1 MTSNFT
7 MILNMTPKVRVTKEK
22 KINWISLILKHTI
35 KKVKRQ
41 FTVQGHLCA
50 NYISNEAL
58 IYKELL

>member
-35 KKVKRQ
+35 KKVKRIHNIGT
-41 FTVQGHLCA
+41 FMCEL
-50 NYISNEAL
+50 YI
-58 IYKELL
+58 